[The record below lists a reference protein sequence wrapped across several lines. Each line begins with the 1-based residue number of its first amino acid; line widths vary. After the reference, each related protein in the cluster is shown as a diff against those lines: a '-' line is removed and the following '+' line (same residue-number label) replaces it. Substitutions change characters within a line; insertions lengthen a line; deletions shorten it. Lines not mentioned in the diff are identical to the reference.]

1 MITKSMSDTHRLEKL
16 AFLAQRRADKLT
28 GADKQSELERSY
40 QRGQAD
46 AFAVAAQISRQEGID
61 HD

>member
-1 MITKSMSDTHRLEKL
+1 MITKNMSDTNRLEKL

-28 GADKQSELERSY
+28 GDDRQSELERSY

-46 AFAVAAQISRQEGID
+46 AFSVAAQISRQEGID